1 MCSREKEE
9 VRQRFGKMATDCQLT
24 AVLTCYGVRV
34 SEMIPPP
41 TRPSAPGDLE
51 IKDAH
56 LIFSGVWAD
65 LRERHGE
72 GLVFPHEFIWLG
84 GAPGAGKGTNT
95 PFIAEARDITAPP
108 IVISNLLTSPQA
120 VAIKNSGQMV
130 GDREV
135 IGLLLEE
142 LLDPIYR
149 DGVIV
154 DGFPRTKVQV
164 ECLKLFYHAMIQQ
177 QTDAA
182 LAAGMREVNK
192 PMFRIALLF
201 VTEDVSVERQ
211 LKRGR
216 AVREHN
222 RQVRESGVGE
232 LLEERVTDLDPDL
245 CRKRYKAFK
254 DTTFD
259 ALQSLRK
266 IFHFHFIDA
275 EDDLPQ
281 VQRNILRE
289 FAYQSSLEL
298 SPGVFEQI
306 QRIPVANQLARHA
319 RQELVKR
326 LEDYHENHSD
336 LFGNVISLIE
346 AKMMPIVRTH
356 AMSGHA
362 QINFE
367 DSSLDDPLALRM
379 MIDIFAERGF
389 HTTVDIHR
397 IEVPERID
405 PETWAIHCRTK
416 KVHRIE
422 VRYPPSDIRR
432 GH

>member
-1 MCSREKEE
+1 M
-9 VRQRFGKMATDCQLT
+9 
-24 AVLTCYGVRV
+24 
-34 SEMIPPP
+34 SEPVPVPPP
-41 TRPSAPGDLE
+41 PPVPPATADLE
-51 IKDAH
+51 IKDAQ
-56 LIFSGVWAD
+56 LIFSAVWAD
-65 LRERHGE
+65 LLERHAG
-72 GLVFPHEFIWLG
+72 GVRFPNEFIWLG

-95 PFIAEARDITAPP
+95 PFIARARDITAPP
-108 IVISNLLTSPQA
+108 VVVSSLLTAPM
-120 VAIKNSGQMV
+120 AIALKNAGHLV

-135 IGLLLEE
+135 IALLLEE
-142 LLDPIYR
+142 LLDPRYR

-164 ECLKLFYHAMIQQ
+164 EFLKLFYHALLGLNG
-177 QTDAA
+177 DG
-182 LAAGMREVNK
+182 AAGAGTRK

-201 VTEDVSVERQ
+201 VSEEVSVERQ

-216 AVREHN
+216 LIREHN

-232 LLEERVTDLDPDL
+232 LLEERVTDLDPGL

-259 ALQSLRK
+259 ALQSLRQ

-275 EDDLPQ
+275 EGDLPE

-298 SPGVFEQI
+298 SPEVFGLI
-306 QRIPVANQLARHA
+306 QDIPVATQLALHA
-319 RQELVKR
+319 RQELVRR
-326 LEDYHENHSD
+326 LEQYECESPD
-336 LFGNVISLIE
+336 LFRQVVGLIE
-346 AKMMPIVRTH
+346 SKLIPVVRAH

-362 QINFE
+362 QINSEEALF
-367 DSSLDDPLALRM
+367 DNPVALRM
-379 MIDIFAERGF
+379 VIDVLSERGF
-389 HTTVDIHR
+389 HVTVDIHR
-397 IEVPERID
+397 VDVPERIN
-405 PETWAIHCRTK
+405 PETWEILCRTK
-416 KVHRIE
+416 KVYRIE

>member
-1 MCSREKEE
+1 MSES
-9 VRQRFGKMATDCQLT
+9 QAT
-24 AVLTCYGVRV
+24 A
-34 SEMIPPP
+34 P
-41 TRPSAPGDLE
+41 RPSVAGVDLE
-51 IKDAH
+51 IKDAQ
-56 LIFSGVWAD
+56 LIFPAVWAD
-65 LRERHGE
+65 LKERHGDN
-72 GLVFPHEFIWLG
+72 LAFPREFIWLG

-108 IVISNLLTSPQA
+108 IVISNLLTTPQA
-120 VAIKNSGQMV
+120 VAIKNAGQMV

-142 LLDPIYR
+142 LLDPAYR

-164 ECLKLFYHAMIQQ
+164 ECLKLFY
-177 QTDAA
+177 QTMLGSRPGLPAASDAA
-182 LAAGMREVNK
+182 AGK

-216 AVREHN
+216 TIREHN
-222 RQVRESGVGE
+222 RQVRESGIGE

-275 EDDLPQ
+275 EGDLPE
-281 VQRNILRE
+281 VQRNIVRE
-289 FAYQSSLEL
+289 FTYQSSLEL
-298 SPGVFEQI
+298 SPGVFELI
-306 QRIPVANQLARHA
+306 QTIPVATELARHA
-319 RQELVKR
+319 RQDLVKR
-326 LEDYHENHSD
+326 LEQYHAEHPAV
-336 LFGNVISLIE
+336 FQKVVALIE
-346 AKMMPIVRTH
+346 SKMIPIVRAH

-367 DSSLDDPLALRM
+367 EPLLDEPLAIRM
-379 MIDIFAERGF
+379 MIDIFSERGF
-389 HTTVDIHR
+389 HATVDIHR
-397 IEVPERID
+397 IEIPERVD
-405 PETWAIHCRTK
+405 PETWTIHCRTK
-416 KVHRIE
+416 KVYRIE
-422 VRYPPSDIRR
+422 VRYPPSEIRR